1 MRRIH
6 AMLEDEN
13 YGILDRHKKKW
24 GFKSIDDA
32 LNDLLKNFEGEKK

>member
-1 MRRIH
+1 MKRIH

-13 YGILDRHKKKW
+13 YVVLDQHKKRW

-32 LNDLLKNFEGEKK
+32 LNDLLKNYKEMK